1 MLIVLSY
8 CREIEKREKHYMP
21 SIRVWS
27 SDNPLPQ
34 IEYMDSLWLQ
44 IKNMRNNNWEVRMHG
59 NYQII
64 SNVLEKFERP
74 AEIISEFHSK
84 SRQFLTF
91 S

>member
-1 MLIVLSY
+1 MSRNILN

-44 IKNMRNNNWEVRMHG
+44 IKNMRNNNWEVSTRLF
-59 NYQII
+59 IKI
-64 SNVLEKFERP
+64 DEPF
-74 AEIISEFHSK
+74 
-84 SRQFLTF
+84 
-91 S
+91 